1 MGGQLAGADTRRR
14 RTVFEPCPKHRSWF
28 ASCTRYRCAEVF
40 VEGGPAGSACGG
52 GLCRMKPGTDFYSP
66 TFVDAHPVYT
76 GAWWESNRELA
87 APGHG

>member
-1 MGGQLAGADTRRR
+1 MGGRLVGADARRR
-14 RTVFEPCPKHRSWF
+14 HTVFEPCPKHSSWF
-28 ASCTRYRCAEVF
+28 ASCTRYRRAEVF
-40 VEGGPAGSACGG
+40 IEGGPAGWPCGG
-52 GLCRMKPGTDFYSP
+52 GLCEMKPGADFYSS